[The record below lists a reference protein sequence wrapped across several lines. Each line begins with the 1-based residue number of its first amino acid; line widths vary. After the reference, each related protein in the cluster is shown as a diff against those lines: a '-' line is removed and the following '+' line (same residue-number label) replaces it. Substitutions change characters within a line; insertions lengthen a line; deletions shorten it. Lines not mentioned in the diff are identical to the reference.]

1 MERSPRQASGERGA
15 LGGGSGSDREQRLRA
30 RAERAGQRH
39 LLADWDRLDPAGR
52 ERLLAELESLDFELV
67 ERLAELARGGAA
79 PVAPA
84 RIEPPELFPLR
95 RGAEGERR
103 AREALEAGET
113 LLRAAQV
120 GFLLVAGGQASRL
133 GLDGPKG
140 ALPVG
145 PVSGW
150 SLFEI
155 HARRLRAA
163 GRRYGVA
170 TPWYV
175 MTSRDNDGPTRR
187 FFAEQAYFGLAPQD
201 VRFFTQAMVPAMDFE
216 GRILMRAPDALFLAP
231 NGHGGVLA
239 AFADSSSLADARGRG
254 LEQLSYLQVDNPLAP
269 PADPLFLGLHLLASA
284 GMSSKVVAKRDPLEK
299 VGVLGRVDGRLACI
313 EYSDLPEEL
322 RDAREPSGELT
333 FRAGNIAIHAL
344 EMGFVGRLT
353 RGGLDLPWH
362 VARKRM
368 KAYEDGRVVE
378 REGLKFETFVF
389 DALGRSP
396 SSVVLEVERAR
407 EFSPLKNARGE
418 DSLETAQADL
428 SRLHASWVAAAGRPL
443 PPPGAGGV
451 PPVEV
456 DPLLAQDQASFA
468 ALGPIEPRITE
479 RGWLY
484 T

>member
-1 MERSPRQASGERGA
+1 MERSPRPATGSTASPG
-15 LGGGSGSDREQRLRA
+15 LDREERLRA
-30 RAERAGQRH
+30 RAERAGQGHVFRY
-39 LLADWDRLDPAGR
+39 WDRLDSAGR
-52 ERLLAELESLDFELV
+52 ERLLAELESLDFERV
-67 ERLAELARGGAA
+67 ERLAELARGGSSSA
-79 PVAPA
+79 PPA
-84 RIEPPELFPLR
+84 EIEPAELFPLR
-95 RGAEGERR
+95 RDADRGRR
-103 AREALEAGET
+103 AREAVEAGEM
-113 LLRAAQV
+113 LLGAGQV

-140 ALPVG
+140 ALRLG

-175 MTSRDNDGPTRR
+175 MTSRDNDGQTRR
-187 FFAEQAYFGLAPQD
+187 FFAEHAYFGLAPED
-201 VRFFTQAMVPAMDFE
+201 VCFFTQAMVPAMDFE
-216 GRILMRAPDALFLAP
+216 GRVLMRAPDALFLAP

-239 AFADSSSLADARGRG
+239 AFADSGSLADARSRG
-254 LEQLSYLQVDNPLAP
+254 LEQLSYFQVDNPLAP
-269 PADPLFLGLHLLASA
+269 PADPLFLGLHVLANA
-284 GMSSKVVAKRDPLEK
+284 GMSSKAVAKRDPLEK
-299 VGVLGRVDGRLACI
+299 VGVFARLDGRLACI
-313 EYSDLPEEL
+313 EYSDLPPGL
-322 RDAREPSGELT
+322 RDAREPSGELA

-344 EMGFVGRLT
+344 EVGFVGQLT

-362 VARKRM
+362 VARKRV
-368 KAYEDGRVVE
+368 KVCEDGREVE

-407 EFSPLKNARGE
+407 EFSPVKNARGE
-418 DSLETAQADL
+418 DSPETARADI

-443 PPPGAGGV
+443 PPPGRDGV
-451 PPVEV
+451 APVEV
-456 DPLLAQDQASFA
+456 DPLLAQDEASLA